1 VRNQTGETQQG
12 IEPIDLADLMA
23 WWDRCE
29 KFAHDFW
36 VVSLHARYR
45 MLRKLSPQDRVQVLE
60 LVDLLD
66 EARGP
71 LAFHIMP
78 LAEPYD
84 SQGWYIR
91 VGVWATAALA
101 VYDAD
106 VDALKIFTRLAFGD
120 QTYWDFKMPNGQ
132 KISVEI
138 WPVLSKALV
147 ESHLKGWKDWRNAK
161 GDPQAYIARV
171 ARNIAWEQAQA
182 DAAEAN
188 TIPLDEIAGTAAES
202 SEAGVTVERRFT
214 ERSLAA
220 LIDAARADP
229 DLASYVLLRVRGLK
243 HKAARAQLG
252 WTKSHA
258 YNVQVRYLRLRKKL
272 REWGT
277 GAKYVERGVIS
288 DASRTTRYE
297 VLEDGKL
304 GSAPPR
310 HGKHRSGGGR
320 GVWQHRNRAVP
331 LK

>member
-1 VRNQTGETQQG
+1 MQQG
-12 IEPIDLADLMA
+12 IEPIDLADLMS

-36 VVSLHARYR
+36 IISLYARYR
-45 MLRKLSPQDRVQVLE
+45 MLRELSSQDRAQVQE

-66 EARGP
+66 EARGL
-71 LAFHIMP
+71 LAVHTKP
-78 LAEPYD
+78 LAELYD
-84 SQGWYIR
+84 TQGWYIR
-91 VGVWATAALA
+91 VGIWATAALA

-106 VDALKIFTRLAFGD
+106 KDALKNCTWLAFGN
-120 QTYWDFKMPNGQ
+120 QTHLEFKMPNGQ

-147 ESHLKGWKDWRNAK
+147 ENHLKGWKDWRNVK

-182 DAAEAN
+182 EAAEAN
-188 TIPLDEIAGTAAES
+188 TIPLDEIAGTVAES
-202 SEAGVTVERRFT
+202 SEAGITAERRFT

-229 DLASYVLLRVRGLK
+229 DLASYVPLRVAGLK
-243 HKAARAQLG
+243 HKAARARLG

-272 REWGT
+272 RECGT
-277 GAKYVERGVIS
+277 GAEYVERGVIS
-288 DASRTTRYE
+288 DASRNTFYE

-310 HGKHRSGGGR
+310 HGKYRSGGGR
-320 GVWQHRNRAVP
+320 GIWQHRNRAVP
-331 LK
+331 PK